1 MSVNPQ
7 LELISFKVCPF
18 VQRSTIA
25 LNEKQVDYK
34 LTHIMPGDEPD
45 WFKEVSPLGKVPV
58 LLVDGKPVFESAVI
72 MEYLDETR
80 APRLHPDDPLQ
91 KALHRSWVEFCSELL
106 GAQYRMVVAADQ
118 QKFEQNLAQIKQG
131 LERVNGVLAKEEP
144 FFAGSQFSL
153 IDSAYAPLFM
163 RMEILERVFGI
174 DFGKSE
180 RVQAWQ
186 DGLLAK
192 ESVKTSVVDNFEE
205 VFMMF
210 VKRQDGYMVNTL

>member
-186 DGLLAK
+186 NGLLAK

>member
-80 APRLHPDDPLQ
+80 APQLHPDDPLQ